1 MEDVLDNE
9 YLDEL
14 TSVALFLPETK
25 SRRDQEA
32 LETEELLKLFFHA
45 LRTAK
50 TRKAV
55 LLQIMLLGYNRCVIY
70 VRMLL

>member
-14 TSVALFLPETK
+14 TSVALFLPETE
-25 SRRDQEA
+25 SGRYQEA
-32 LETEELLKLFFHA
+32 LETEEFLKLFFHA
-45 LRTAK
+45 RRTAK

-55 LLQIMLLGYNRCVIY
+55 LL
-70 VRMLL
+70 